1 MICEGQLT
9 THYVLHWAM
18 NNMGQIEGRA
28 SGTTFQEISKK
39 NFRPMPALVPPE
51 PVLSAFEAR
60 VSPLFGRMR
69 TNLEQSRVLMAL
81 RDELLPLLISG
92 VIRVEAG

>member
-1 MICEGQLT
+1 
-9 THYVLHWAM
+9 M